1 MKELL
6 FSQSMRS
13 INWRVANK
21 TISTIAAVFT
31 IAILLRGE
39 QAFAAE
45 PSAFY
50 RDKKLTFLV
59 GGDPGGTYDIYARLL
74 SRHITRYVP
83 GNPSVVFQYITGAG
97 SVIAMNY
104 LYNSGPQDGTV
115 IIAPN
120 RTAPFVPFLGQ
131 QKTQYDPTK
140 IKWIGSLNNDVG
152 VMQTWGTVPIKT
164 IDEARKAEVIVG
176 ATSPLTDGYQYPTL
190 MNRTLG
196 TRFKLVTGYKSST
209 EIMKAFE
216 AGEVRGIEVSF
227 LGMQDRFPD
236 WRNQI
241 NLLTQL
247 SLRKHPTLS
256 SVPSIFEVIRPE
268 ILSPGFTQDEVEAMW
283 RIILTQ
289 QVVGRPYGV
298 GPNVPDER
306 VALLRTAFAS
316 TLTDRAFVQDA
327 ERSRLELQ
335 PLQGDE
341 VQKMIGLVASAPRDR
356 LEKLRELI
364 R

>member
-1 MKELL
+1 ML
-6 FSQSMRS
+6 FRS
-13 INWRVANK
+13 
-21 TISTIAAVFT
+21 TPGIAADS
-31 IAILLRGE
+31 
-39 QAFAAE
+39 
-45 PSAFY
+45 PDFY

-59 GGDPGGTYDIYARLL
+59 GGDPGGAYDIYARLL
-74 SRHITRYVP
+74 SRHMPRHIT
-83 GNPSVVFQYITGAG
+83 GNPSTLFQYITGAG

-131 QKTQYDPTK
+131 QKTQYDPAK

-152 VMQTWGTVPIKT
+152 IMQTWGTVPVKT
-164 IDEARKAEVIVG
+164 IDEARKTEVIVG

-196 TRFKLVTGYKSST
+196 TRFKLVTGYKSSP
-209 EIMKAFE
+209 EIMNAFE
-216 AGEVRGIEVSF
+216 AGEVRGIENSF
-227 LGMQDRFPD
+227 LGMQERFPD

-241 NLLTQL
+241 NLLVQL
-247 SLRKHPTLS
+247 SLKKHPTLTS
-256 SVPSIFEVIRPE
+256 LPSIFEIIRPE
-268 ILSPGFTQDEVEAMW
+268 ILSPGFTQEEVEAMW
-283 RIILTQ
+283 QIILTQ
-289 QVVGRPYGV
+289 QVVGRPYGL
-298 GPNVPDER
+298 GPGVPDER
-306 VALLRTAFAS
+306 VALLRIAFAETS
-316 TLTDRAFVQDA
+316 ADPIFVADA
-327 ERSRLELQ
+327 QRSRLELQ

-341 VQKMIGLVASAPRDR
+341 VQQMIAVVASAPGDR